1 MGRAL
6 TCSCNSRAALL
17 DSLNRSSGGA
27 VLENDPQLGETL
39 VQLEQGWKEALLC
52 RQNGHI
58 TRGRDFAV
66 QVEDH
71 ILTLHLSEDGVELS
85 VVDDARGGVSS
96 NTSRVTLNASDAALL
111 GIDDGLGRHGLMEI
125 QRHEIVHIRLDGLET
140 LLVLK
145 RAVNGG
151 HGRDQVRLVKDIH
164 VTILSQLQCS
174 KLTNHT

>member
-1 MGRAL
+1 MERVL
-6 TCSCNSRAALL
+6 TCSGNSRATLL
-17 DSLNRSSGGA
+17 DSLNRSGGGA
-27 VLENDPQLGETL
+27 VLENDPQLGKFL
-39 VQLEQGWKEALLC
+39 VQLEQGWQEALLC
-52 RQNGHI
+52 CQNGHI
-58 TRGRDFAV
+58 ALGWDFTV

-96 NTSRVTLNASDAALL
+96 DTGRVTLDASDAALL
-111 GIDDGLGRHGLMEI
+111 GIDDGLRGDSLMEI
-125 QRHEIVHIRLDGLET
+125 QRHEIVHIGLNGLQT

-151 HGRDQVRLVKDIH
+151 HGRDQVRLVKDIQ

-174 KLTNHT
+174 SSTNHI